1 MFNIGDKVVYPMHGA
16 GTIVG
21 IEKKEILGQI
31 KEYYMMIMPIG
42 DMQVMIPVDSVK
54 TIGVRFIVT
63 DDELEEVINALSA
76 EMEIVSGNWNKRY
89 RENLEKI
96 KSGNISEV
104 ALVIKELCYRDRE
117 KGLSTGE
124 RKMLNNAKQ
133 ILISEISLVK
143 GIKSSEVEKLMS
155 DLV

>member
-31 KEYYMMIMPIG
+31 KEYYMMVMPIG
-42 DMQVMIPVDSVK
+42 DMQVMIPVDSIK

-63 DDELEEVINALSA
+63 DDELEEVIRALST
-76 EMEIVSGNWNKRY
+76 EIEIVSGNWNKRY